1 MGMYVLSPLR
11 IVLTLCIA
19 ILISIPPIYSQS
31 SSGKDFW
38 FGFMS
43 NVTDRDRSLYTAVSI
58 SADTNSKVIVEVP
71 SENWKQ
77 EVFLTRDSSVIV
89 IIPKTHTLFH
99 KANTISKK
107 AVHIK
112 STNKVS
118 IVALNYL
125 SQTADAALIYP
136 VQSLGTDH
144 ILFGYENTSRLN
156 EALFVAIKDSTT
168 IAIDKRYTTSKEKND
183 TITLMKG
190 ETYLFSRP
198 WDISGVIISSN
209 NAISV
214 FSGVDCAD
222 VPHRPNRRVCC
233 CDHLYEQIPPT
244 TAWGKTFITVPYKT
258 RKADLFRFIAG
269 KDTCK
274 VTLNGKFAFSIPP
287 GKTKDTLLSFA
298 TKVTSNNRLLL
309 AQMSMGQQFD
319 NVNSDPFYILVSP
332 VEQSINYV
340 TFDAFTARVIKKYYV
355 NVVLRKKDLNTF
367 YLDGDS
373 THRNSFVPLEG
384 DSTFVIAQ
392 LDIARGRHNMKC
404 GGEGFNAYV
413 YGYGLWES
421 FGYNAGTKLEVL
433 VEPQKAGSNTWIFI
447 VLGALALG
455 GGGYYLYSKKRNQ
468 QNT

>member
-11 IVLTLCIA
+11 IVLTFCIA
-19 ILISIPPIYSQS
+19 ILISIPSMYSQS

-43 NVTDRDRSLYTAVSI
+43 NYSDRDRSVYTAVSI
-58 SADTNSKVIVEVP
+58 SADTNTKVVIEVP

-77 EVFLTRDSSVIV
+77 EVFLTRDSSIV
-89 IIPKTHTLFH
+89 VTIPKQYTLFH
-99 KANTISKK
+99 KTNSIGKKVVHVYSSNTIS
-107 AVHIK
+107 V
-112 STNKVS
+112 
-118 IVALNYL
+118 VALNYMKT
-125 SQTADAALIYP
+125 TADAALIYP
-136 VQSLGTDH
+136 TKSLGTDH
-144 ILFGYENTSRLN
+144 LLFGYQNNGHLN
-156 EALFVAIKDSTT
+156 EALIVSINDSTVIT
-168 IAIDKRYTTSKEKND
+168 IDKRFTSAKEKND
-183 TITLMKG
+183 TIKLMKG

-209 NAISV
+209 NAVSV

-222 VPHRPNRRVCC
+222 VPHQQSRRVCC

-244 TAWGKTFITVPYKT
+244 AAWGKTFITVPYKT
-258 RKADLFRFIAG
+258 RKADFFRFIAG
-269 KDTCK
+269 RDTCK
-274 VTLNGKFAFSIPP
+274 VILNGKYAFTIGP

-298 TKVTSNNRLLL
+298 TKVTSDNRLLI
-309 AQMSMGQQFD
+309 AQMSMGQQYD
-319 NVNSDPFYILVSP
+319 NVDSDPFYILVSP
-332 VEQSINYV
+332 VEQSINNV
-340 TFDAFTARVIKKYYV
+340 TFDAFTARVIKRYYV
-355 NVVLRKKDLNTF
+355 NVVLKKQDLGTF
-367 YLDGDS
+367 FLDGDS
-373 THRNSFVPLEG
+373 THRKSFVPLEG
-384 DSTFVIAQ
+384 DSTFVTAQ

-413 YGYGLWES
+413 YGYGQFES

-433 VEPQKAGSNTWIFI
+433 VEPQKAESNTWIFI